1 MDWTFWVG
9 GIVILGLWGLTQW
22 AFAWRRHSEASR
34 GRNREQADGIL
45 DAERQREQGR
55 FWSGFGG

>member
-9 GIVILGLWGLTQW
+9 GFVILALWGITQW
-22 AFAWRRHSEASR
+22 AFSSRRHSEKTR
-34 GRNREQADGIL
+34 GRDVEQS
-45 DAERQREQGR
+45 DAIVESERRREQGR

>member
-9 GIVILGLWGLTQW
+9 GLVILALWGVTQW
-22 AFAWRRHSEASR
+22 AWSSRRHAEQTR
-34 GRNREQADGIL
+34 GRNREQSEAVT
-45 DAERQREQGR
+45 DAERRREQGR